1 MSNQQSGPIAG
12 KLDLV
17 IEQGADFTRTLTF
30 TDSGGAAINITG
42 YTFRMQGRVNKS
54 STTTL
59 FNYGTAQFTITG
71 GTAGVVALSVAGSIT
86 AAYDF
91 DTGVYDMEWVTPSG
105 AIKRIL
111 EGNITLSREV
121 TR

>member
-1 MSNQQSGPIAG
+1 MGNQQSGPIAG

-30 TDSGGAAINITG
+30 TDSGGTAINITG

-54 STTTL
+54 STSTI
-59 FNYGTAQFTITG
+59 FNYGTAQFTVTG
-71 GTAGVVALSVAGSIT
+71 GTAGIVALSVPGTVT

-91 DTGVYDMEWVTPSG
+91 DTGVYDLEWVTPTG

-111 EGNITLSREV
+111 EGNIILSREV

>member
-1 MSNQQSGPIAG
+1 MSNQQSGPLAG
-12 KLDLV
+12 KLDLT

-30 TDSGGAAINITG
+30 TNDSGAINITG

-54 STTTL
+54 STSTL

-71 GTAGVVALSVAGSIT
+71 GTAGIVALNVPGTVTAG
-86 AAYDF
+86 YDF
-91 DTGVYDMEWVTPSG
+91 ESGVYDMEWETPSG

>member
-30 TDSGGAAINITG
+30 TDSGGTPINITG
-42 YTFRMQGRVNKS
+42 YLFRMQGRVNKS

-59 FNYGTAQFTITG
+59 FNYGTAEFTITS
-71 GTAGVVALSVAGSIT
+71 GTAGIVVLSVPGTET
-86 AAYDF
+86 ATYDF
-91 DTGVYDMEWVTPSG
+91 DTGVHDVEWVTPTG
-105 AIKRIL
+105 AIKRVL
-111 EGNITLSREV
+111 EGNIILSREV